1 MWTAD
6 KLRTARLT
14 RANVEYDGSSLA
26 KALGVSSA
34 SVYRAL
40 QEPAAQMPLGDLSLQ
55 QRGSHVPPAMDLW
68 AACRPS
74 RRQASQGFFLSFRSG
89 AALTFD
95 DRQDGATAWVLLDED
110 SHPHIDG

>member
-1 MWTAD
+1 MWTAA

-14 RANVEYDGSSLA
+14 RANVEYDGSGLA
-26 KALGVSSA
+26 MALGVSSA

-55 QRGSHVPPAMDLW
+55 QRGSHVPPVMDLW

-74 RRQASQGFFLSFRSG
+74 RRQASQGFFFSFRGSPD
-89 AALTFD
+89 T
-95 DRQDGATAWVLLDED
+95 
-110 SHPHIDG
+110 